1 MRKIEMKNCFFR
13 NMPCQNCNF
22 NRLHKK
28 YSHFM
33 PNLSLISD
41 CHNVFRIMAQ
51 YLWSI
56 LSRTPNSAYDADAYV
71 LIDIVR
77 GRVINDD
84 LWLAMRLCS
93 VAIQSKLFLGLN
105 KKSSMEAGRLLS
117 YFELYLDR
125 YCDLASEE
133 EFSSVYCDYY
143 VVRFQL
149 IHLSGDY
156 AFVTKEFENRLSCD
170 DVILQYGRRV
180 VSQYTASKWVG
191 GNSKIERIK
200 SRDVAENLMGDV
212 LKRGTFDAD
221 DYFIIA
227 KYLEHHIQSHTPGD
241 GLKEVLKH
249 LGSPT
254 NIDDIVSSHEA
265 TNQAILYR
273 DLYEASKRSGEDET
287 VSFSYLS
294 RAKRIADLF
303 NLQDQKNK
311 IRKLERSMS
320 EEENKMKYN
329 FTANQVNIIEGDV
342 TQPIVYEASP
352 NFDTRA
358 LKTDIDSLINTCDED
373 AKKELRDALAALDKK
388 DESKFKKALEKACEL
403 CQGIFINTSS
413 GVLLAYMRQ
422 NGLIS

>member
-1 MRKIEMKNCFFR
+1 MGIKMKNCFFK

-22 NRLHKK
+22 NRMYKK
-28 YSHFM
+28 YSHFL
-33 PNLSLISD
+33 PNLSLVSD
-41 CHNVFRIMAQ
+41 CHDAFRIMAQ

-56 LSRTPNSAYDADAYV
+56 LSRTPNTAYDADAYV

-77 GRVINDD
+77 GRVTNDD
-84 LWLAMRLCS
+84 LWLAMQLCS

-117 YFELYLDR
+117 YFELYLDK
-125 YCDLASEE
+125 YCDLSTEE
-133 EFSSVYCDYY
+133 EFGLVYCDYY

-156 AFVTKEFENRLSCD
+156 SFVTKEFENRLSCD
-170 DVILQYGRRV
+170 DVILQYGKRV

-191 GNSKIERIK
+191 GSSKVERIK

-212 LKRGTFDAD
+212 LRRGIFDAA

-241 GLKEVLKH
+241 GLKEVLTH

-254 NIDDIVSSHEA
+254 DIDDIVSSHEA

-273 DLYEASKRSGEDET
+273 DLYEASKRAGEDET

-294 RAKRIADLF
+294 RAKRIVNLF

-311 IRKLERSMS
+311 IRKLEKFMNG
-320 EEENKMKYN
+320 EENKMKYN

-342 TQPIVYEASP
+342 TQPILCGVSP
-352 NFDTRA
+352 NFDTRV
-358 LKTDIDSLINTCDED
+358 LKTDIDNLINACDEETRR
-373 AKKELRDALAALDKK
+373 ELRDALDALDKK
-388 DESKFKKALEKACEL
+388 DESKFKKALKKACEL

-422 NGLIS
+422 NGLIA